1 MGGGLWVFALPG
13 KGNSGLIPSK
23 CTPPGRPGCLIED
36 SSTQIVF
43 SDFSGGLST
52 VFFNQQDAILLNENG
67 FWVMISKTHLRRI
80 KLKIMTWNLK
90 RKIMDEAEIAR
101 RMERMT
107 YEIREIHP
115 NPQNLLLVGIR
126 TRGVYLAER
135 LKINLDEAYSSSVPL
150 GAVDITL
157 YRDDL
162 SRLDYS
168 PVVKDTKLPF
178 DIDDKNILL
187 VDDVLYTGRT
197 IRAAMDVIFDFGRPK
212 SIQLAVL
219 VDRGHRELPIQAD
232 FVGKKVPT
240 ASSEQVQVK
249 LTEADAVD
257 EVVILEQTQP

>member
-1 MGGGLWVFALPG
+1 MHAPIKGYLP
-13 KGNSGLIPSK
+13 SG
-23 CTPPGRPGCLIED
+23 
-36 SSTQIVF
+36 SSTQLHFHPFGFCCQQFI
-43 SDFSGGLST
+43 SGKKPG
-52 VFFNQQDAILLNENG
+52 IILNENG
-67 FWVMISKTHLRRI
+67 FWVMISKTYLRRI
-80 KLKIMTWNLK
+80 KPVTMSWVLK

-101 RMERMT
+101 RLERMT

-115 NPQNLLLVGIR
+115 DPQNLLLVGIR

-135 LKINLDEAYSSSVPL
+135 LKLNLDEAYSSSVPL

-168 PVVKDTKLPF
+168 PVVKDTELPF
-178 DIDDKNILL
+178 NLDDKNILL

-197 IRAAMDVIFDFGRPK
+197 IRAAMDAIFDFGRPK

-240 ASSEQVQVK
+240 ASIEQVQVK
-249 LTEADAVD
+249 LVESDAVD
-257 EVVILEQTQP
+257 EVVILEQSQPSQV